1 LTNDAKVVC
10 KALCNLVG
18 LINSELDLKQEL
30 DEFAS
35 SFEWNE
41 LKKD

>member
-1 LTNDAKVVC
+1 MTNDAKVVC
-10 KALCNLVG
+10 KAFCNLVE

-30 DEFAS
+30 DEFAI